1 MYSVT
6 RASILKGFMHIIA
19 PVYASMLEKEKAP
32 SPR

>member
-6 RASILKGFMHIIA
+6 RASILNGLVHIIA
-19 PVYASMLEKEKAP
+19 PVYASAPKKEKAP